1 MHKAPW
7 RPRAAGPP
15 TQTSAHLVE
24 FSSFTLAS
32 PNTPRATPQHRL
44 TTMAPPNPCVPVA
57 ARASVPTVLLVFLLL
72 LVQVSLASGT
82 SDIVLARN
90 ITWKSID
97 FKTILEWEPKP
108 VNYVYSVEISTRW
121 GDWKKKCFQIKK
133 TECDLTDEMKNL
145 KEMYIA
151 RILSE
156 KPDKSD
162 GDPEESLHANTP
174 SFTPYLDTNLGQ
186 PRVQSF
192 EQNDT
197 KLKVKVQD
205 SITSFRHNGTFQT
218 LRQIFH
224 QDLTYTL
231 YYWRASST
239 GKKSANTDTNEF
251 SVEVDKGES
260 YCFNVQAVI
269 PSRRAKQKSPESAIH
284 CTSQDRVVFKE
295 LLFIVG
301 AVVFVIILII
311 VLSVTLYKCSKARAK
326 RDNKENSPLNTA

>member
-1 MHKAPW
+1 
-7 RPRAAGPP
+7 
-15 TQTSAHLVE
+15 
-24 FSSFTLAS
+24 
-32 PNTPRATPQHRL
+32 
-44 TTMAPPNPCVPVA
+44 MAPPGPC
-57 ARASVPTVLLVFLLL
+57 ASVASAASVWTVLLGFLLL
-72 LVQVSLASGT
+72 LHLSLASGT
-82 SDIVLARN
+82 SDIVLAHN

-133 TECDLTDEMKNL
+133 TECDLTDEMKNVR
-145 KEMYIA
+145 ETYIA

-156 KPDKSD
+156 KPEKSD
-162 GDPEESLHANTP
+162 GDPEESLHANAP

-186 PRVQSF
+186 PKIESF
-192 EQNDT
+192 KQNDT
-197 KLKVKVQD
+197 KLKVTVQD
-205 SITSFRHNGTFQT
+205 SITSFRPNGTFQT

-239 GKKSANTDTNEF
+239 GKKSVNTNTNEF
-251 SVEVDKGES
+251 LVEVDKGES

-284 CTSQDRVVFKE
+284 CTSQDKVVFKE
-295 LLFIVG
+295 LFFIVG
-301 AVVFVIILII
+301 AVLFVIIILII
-311 VLSVTLYKCSKARAK
+311 ILSVTLYKCSKARAK
-326 RDNKENSPLNTA
+326 RDKKENSPLNIV